1 MYERILYTCCTKDF
15 NFIVL
20 LAIIP
25 AGISILLIALF
36 YRSFLHFYLWHNIVL
51 LFHKYLRFCE
61 LILVYT
67 FLCVCFFF
75 FLLIFL
81 WRFSLCRNNMIWFCN
96 KFLFTVQSIKHYVV
110 NLKHLFSITDV
121 AVIFLVNIMRIFI
134 LCF

>member
-1 MYERILYTCCTKDF
+1 MKECYTCYTKDF

-67 FLCVCFFF
+67 FLYFFF
-75 FLLIFL
+75 IFIFI
-81 WRFSLCRNNMIWFCN
+81 WRFSLRRNNMIWFCN

-110 NLKHLFSITDV
+110 NRKHLLSITDV
-121 AVIFLVNIMRIFI
+121 AVIFLVNIMENLI